1 LDSNYLN
8 AIPFDV
14 LQTVNGSLESVNLTL
29 NSFAE
34 VRSGDFPVMLHLKTL
49 ILDVCRIERITEVKK
64 QKNYY
69 LTKQNL

>member
-1 LDSNYLN
+1 LN

-64 QKNYY
+64 KEKLLFNKTKS
-69 LTKQNL
+69 LTRL

>member
-1 LDSNYLN
+1 MN

-34 VRSGDFPVMLHLKTL
+34 VKSGDFPVMLHLKTL

-64 QKNYY
+64 TRKIII
-69 LTKQNL
+69 